1 MKERP
6 VVILHWFA
14 QNNKFKKNAGKT
26 LEMMW
31 ATVILF
37 YILFLFL
44 DSFWFFF
51 FFLSVLFCF
60 VLGLL
65 LPTGVILLSF
75 TILLAVAQ
83 YSMQTWRPV
92 MQNLNLFEICH
103 TVCYSMS
110 PVRYFICISVT
121 VCFSLSNKLDKRKIH
136 LAVRGLLVPPA
147 CPSGLL
153 HFQMSE
159 MHRKNNFGFRW

>member
-1 MKERP
+1 MGNSYF
-6 VVILHWFA
+6 ILYFVFIFGLLLIHF
-14 QNNKFKKNAGKT
+14 FK
-26 LEMMW
+26 
-31 ATVILF
+31 V
-37 YILFLFL
+37 
-44 DSFWFFF
+44 
-51 FFLSVLFCF
+51 FCF

-65 LPTGVILLSF
+65 LPTGVLLLSF

-121 VCFSLSNKLDKRKIH
+121 VCFSLANKLDKRKIH